1 MSSAMAPSDRVTYD
15 ERMKAVRDEMG
26 NEDFAVREAEGRAMS
41 LEQAVSCALE
51 REPPAAM

>member
-1 MSSAMAPSDRVTYD
+1 MAPSDRVTYD